1 MNNGVESWFFQGGNF
16 EDEPGKTPEGI
27 WTLDFDGS
35 HSSSVSGA
43 GIVLTTPPKETFYY
57 SYRLEYHCMNN
68 VFEYEAL
75 VIGLNMAIDRGI
87 MHLRVIGDSYLILSQ
102 VLLNFSTKNERLKR
116 YRDFARFVVKS
127 FEVVLIEV
135 VPRE

>member
-1 MNNGVESWFFQGGNF
+1 LII
-16 EDEPGKTPEGI
+16 GI
-27 WTLDFDGS
+27 NLEIDKGITLF
-35 HSSSVSGA
+35 
-43 GIVLTTPPKETFYY
+43 
-57 SYRLEYHCMNN
+57 
-68 VFEYEAL
+68 
-75 VIGLNMAIDRGI
+75 
-87 MHLRVIGDSYLILSQ
+87 RVIGDSYLILSQ